1 VLYRLTGA
9 RLHAEAGLGA
19 EAEAIAREAL
29 EIVADTDLL
38 ELHGD
43 VLVVL
48 GDVLRRGGRE
58 QDGRDRIEQ
67 ALALYERKGD
77 VVSARAAR
85 ERLGARAT
93 PA

>member
-1 VLYRLTGA
+1 
-9 RLHAEAGLGA
+9 
-19 EAEAIAREAL
+19 
-29 EIVADTDLL
+29 VADTDLL

-77 VVSARAAR
+77 VVSARATR